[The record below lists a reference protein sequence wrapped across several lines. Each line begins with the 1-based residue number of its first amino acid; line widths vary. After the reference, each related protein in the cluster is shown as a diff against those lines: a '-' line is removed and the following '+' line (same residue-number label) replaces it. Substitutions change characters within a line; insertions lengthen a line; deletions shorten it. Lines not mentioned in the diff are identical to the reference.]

1 MKDAVEILAVLVT
14 GSLVGAEFCVAAFTN
29 PIISRLPT
37 DAYRAARSDG
47 SRVLGKAMPFWY
59 VASLALLVAVAVV
72 AYSPLV
78 VAAAVVMAAVVL
90 LSVTVLVPIN
100 NRVAAWSSAGD
111 VSYELAGRWDRLHWL
126 RVAMLAAL
134 FVLLTAACFGR

>member
-1 MKDAVEILAVLVT
+1 MKEAIEILAVLMT

-29 PIISRLPT
+29 PIIGRLPA

-59 VASLALLVAVAVV
+59 LASFALLVAAAVV
-72 AYSPLV
+72 AYSPLIG
-78 VAAAVVMAAVVL
+78 AAAVVMAAAVL

-100 NRVAAWSSAGD
+100 NRVAAGSSADD
-111 VSYELAGRWDRLHWL
+111 VFYELAGRWDRLHWL
-126 RVAMLAAL
+126 RVAMLAAM